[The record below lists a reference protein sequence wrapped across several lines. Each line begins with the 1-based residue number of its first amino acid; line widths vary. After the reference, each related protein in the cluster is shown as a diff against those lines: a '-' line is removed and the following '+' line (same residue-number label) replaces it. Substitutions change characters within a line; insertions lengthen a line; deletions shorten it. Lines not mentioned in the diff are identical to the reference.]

1 MPNPYYTFPPD
12 APLNAPWHSY
22 NRSDPPP
29 ARPRLP
35 ANRRRGITHPLPDW
49 VESPFAIPFA
59 YTESQSACPLYSKLP
74 PEIRFMIFEAALG
87 NRVLHIE
94 SRHGN
99 VIRACRLGAE
109 NWARR
114 FWADKYDE
122 GPGYTSRR
130 YLHGNPRFLCCACGP
145 EAADSLSLN
154 LLRAARRLY
163 SECISIIYTRNTF
176 NFDSN
181 FGLISPTLQT
191 RNQRFNLIASVE
203 LKWIEPTVVYRENVN
218 YVANW
223 RSVLSFPNL
232 RHLRVYMQHLPQVDN
247 LPPQVPQPNSNN
259 NDDDDD
265 ENRKLQEALEKL
277 WLDPVDD
284 VVRKRAATLEELEFT
299 IPASYFSQL
308 REGIG
313 EVMARRSE
321 FLWEKR
327 YRRRLEGVREGLQY
341 YISSCEESTLGVEF
355 DAS

>member
-12 APLNAPWHSY
+12 APLNIPWHSY

-49 VESPFAIPFA
+49 VESSLANPFA
-59 YTESQSACPLYSKLP
+59 YTESQSECPLYSKLP

-94 SRHGN
+94 SRDGN
-99 VIRACRLGAE
+99 VVKACGLGAE
-109 NWARR
+109 SWARR
-114 FWADKYDE
+114 FWADKYDDC
-122 GPGYTSRR
+122 PGYRNGQ
-130 YLHGNPRFLCCACGP
+130 YLHGTPRFLRCACGP

-154 LLRAARRLY
+154 LLRTARRLY

-176 NFDSN
+176 NFDSH
-181 FGLISPTLQT
+181 FGLLSPTLQT
-191 RNQRFNLIASVE
+191 RNRRFNLIASVE
-203 LKWIEPTVVYRENVN
+203 IKWISKAMLYPKNFD

-223 RSVLSFPNL
+223 GSVLSFPNL
-232 RHLRVYMQHLPQVDN
+232 RHLRVYMEYLPQVNN
-247 LPPQVPQPNSNN
+247 LPPEINNTISQSNSN
-259 NDDDDD
+259 NDDD
-265 ENRKLQEALEKL
+265 NRKLQQALEKL

-308 REGIG
+308 SEGIG
-313 EVMARRSE
+313 EAMPRRSE

-341 YISSCEESTLGVEF
+341 YISSCEESTMKVEIYY
-355 DAS
+355 